1 VLVDLAAEGPTGGN
15 CELSRPGE
23 EVRHHGVLV
32 HGARNVPSQLAS
44 HASRLYGANMA
55 AFILAMCQD
64 GVLLSTPEDIAA
76 DEIAA
81 ACCVL
86 LKGEFR

>member
-1 VLVDLAAEGPTGGN
+1 MWELWQYLGSGASVAVGG
-15 CELSRPGE
+15 ED
-23 EVRHHGVLV
+23 VRHHGVLV
-32 HGARNVPSQLAS
+32 HGGRNVPSQMAA
-44 HASRLYGANMA
+44 HASRLYGANMS
-55 AFILAMCQD
+55 AFVLAICQD
-64 GVLLSTPEDIAA
+64 GVLVSTPEDIAA